1 MHGGDKRKSYFAVV
15 FKLSFRGIDQGI
27 GALASATWD

>member
-1 MHGGDKRKSYFAVV
+1 MHGGDKRNFYFAVV
-15 FKLSFRGIDQGI
+15 FNLSSQGIDQGI